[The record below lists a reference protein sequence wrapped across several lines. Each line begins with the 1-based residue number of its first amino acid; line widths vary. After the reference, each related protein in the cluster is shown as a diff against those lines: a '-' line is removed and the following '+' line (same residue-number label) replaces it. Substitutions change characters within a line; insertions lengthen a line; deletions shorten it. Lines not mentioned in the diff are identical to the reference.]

1 MSPKPILASLQS
13 TYPEVINALADHWL
27 KQGAEALCLCS
38 TEETLAHWGQDVAGR
53 GPGLSTI
60 IRMGSIP
67 IGELIV
73 WAPDSPTSQSLLA
86 EDSRILATLAQQY
99 QSLSSTAIE
108 LVDTRDQ
115 LLAFYEITKATRD
128 CWDIDQTM
136 QLILIEI
143 TKMIKAEAAFLVVDL
158 GNELSHIV
166 QTPIS
171 MFAQDTLYDWARRI
185 RIEGRFII
193 LDKGIA
199 TSDGEKIQNML
210 LMPIRI
216 FDESTGM
223 LGIVNKAGHEFM
235 SPDIKLLNAITEFA
249 GTRLEIVIMYK
260 ENLEQA
266 RLQTEMALAH
276 DVQYQLLPKQ
286 PPTINGLDLWA
297 SYQPASLIGGDFY
310 DFIVR
315 PEWPFTFS
323 VGDVSG
329 KGIPAALLMTATR
342 TIMRM
347 AIKQSNKL
355 SPEAIL
361 RRSNTALYEDLTS
374 LSMIVTAFVAQYF
387 PSSSKFIFANAGHSP
402 VIYLPGGKNARL
414 LPANETALGVFNS
427 LAFNNQTLELEPGD
441 IFFVGSDGLS
451 QTNNNPNS
459 HHGYEYILDILERN
473 AQQSAEEIGKTIL
486 EAGRSL
492 AQGSDQEDDQTI
504 VIIKKVD
511 H

>member
-1 MSPKPILASLQS
+1 MSPKPLLASLLS
-13 TYPEVINALADHWL
+13 AYPEVINNLAYHWL
-27 KQGAEALCLCS
+27 SQGAQAVGLRS
-38 TEETLAHWGQDVAGR
+38 TEETLKHWGQDVSGKA
-53 GPGLSTI
+53 PGLSSV
-60 IRMGSIP
+60 IRLGSIP
-67 IGELIV
+67 IGELVV
-73 WAPDSPTSQSLLA
+73 WAPGSPISKSLLS
-86 EDSRILATLAQQY
+86 EDTRILATLALQY

-136 QLILIEI
+136 QLMLLEI
-143 TKMIKAEAAFLVVDL
+143 KKMIKADVAFLVVDL
-158 GNELSHIV
+158 GNELSHSV
-166 QTPIS
+166 QTPIA
-171 MFAQDTLYDWARRI
+171 MFDQDTLYDWARRI
-185 RIEGRFII
+185 RLEGRFIL
-193 LDKGIA
+193 LDKGIP
-199 TSDGEKIQNML
+199 TSDGDEIQNML

-216 FDESTGM
+216 FDEPTGM

-266 RLQTEMALAH
+266 KLQTEMALAH

-355 SPEAIL
+355 SPEGIL
-361 RRSNTALYEDLTS
+361 QRSNTALYEDLTS

-387 PSSSKFIFANAGHSP
+387 PQSSKFIFANAGHSP
-402 VIYLPGGKNARL
+402 AIYLPDGKNARL

-427 LAFNNQTLELEPGD
+427 LIFHNQCLELEPGD

-451 QTNNNPNS
+451 QPNNNPNS
-459 HHGYEYILDILERN
+459 HHGYEYILEILERE
-473 AQQSAEEIGKTIL
+473 AQQCAEEIGKKIL
-486 EAGRSL
+486 QAGKRL

-504 VIIKKVD
+504 VIIKKVAQ
-511 H
+511 

>member
-1 MSPKPILASLQS
+1 MSPKPILASLLS
-13 TYPEVINALADHWL
+13 IYPDVINALAEHWL
-27 KQGAEALCLCS
+27 KQGAQALSLRS
-38 TEETLAHWGQDVAGR
+38 TEETLAHWGQDVSGQDS
-53 GPGLSTI
+53 GLSTV

-73 WAPDSPTSQSLLA
+73 WGPDSPASKSRLA
-86 EDSRILATLAQQY
+86 DDSRILATLAQQF

-143 TKMIKAEAAFLVVDL
+143 TKMIKADVAFLVVDL
-158 GNELSHIV
+158 GKELSHIE
-166 QTPIS
+166 QTPKS
-171 MFAQDTLYDWARRI
+171 MFAQDTLYHWARRI
-185 RIEGRFII
+185 RIEGRFIL
-193 LDKGIA
+193 LDKGIT

-216 FDESTGM
+216 FDEPTGM

-266 RLQTEMALAH
+266 KLQTEMALAH

-347 AIKQSNKL
+347 AIKQSSKL
-355 SPEAIL
+355 SPEVIL
-361 RRSNTALYEDLTS
+361 QRSNTALYEDLTS

-387 PSSSKFIFANAGHSP
+387 PNSSKFVFANAGHSP
-402 VIYLPGGKNARL
+402 VIYLPGGKNPRL
-414 LPANETALGVFNS
+414 LPAKQTALGVFNS
-427 LAFNNQTLELEPGD
+427 LVFNNQCLELEPGD

-451 QTNNNPNS
+451 QPNSNPNS
-459 HHGYEYILDILERN
+459 HHGYEYILEILERE
-473 AQQSAEEIGKTIL
+473 AQQSTEEIGKTIL
-486 EAGRSL
+486 EAGRRL
-492 AQGSDQEDDQTI
+492 AQGSDQDDDQTI
-504 VIIKKVD
+504 VIIKKTGQ
-511 H
+511 